1 MSTIKFSSTRILP
14 TGKKGIIKPD
24 ANGYYTTILGGL
36 NCYNSAGAYYP
47 ASDEVRKLFEDSSI
61 LMRRIKKGV
70 LKAELGHPK
79 QTPGMSDMDYYQR
92 IMDIDEKCV
101 CAHISEIWLDEEFG
115 KNHPEYNN
123 PNLIAIVGRVAPSGP
138 YGHVLKRSMENP
150 EENSCFS
157 IRSITED
164 RWEHGRVN
172 KTIKTIVCWDMVLEP
187 GLALATKYDSPALE
201 SFNNNAVD
209 NTDLDK
215 IISVPDLKRV
225 IEKNAK
231 KLKPGLESD
240 DLIYSI
246 KSIIEIKPEEK
257 LPAYVNWE

>member
-201 SFNNNAVD
+201 SFQES
-209 NTDLDK
+209 K
-215 IISVPDLKRV
+215 ILTVEYEKPISLNQLKRLSNNCETKLSASLEASKMIDEV
-225 IEKNAK
+225 IQT
-231 KLKPGLESD
+231 
-240 DLIYSI
+240 LI
-246 KSIIEIKPEEK
+246 KKPEI
-257 LPAYVNWE
+257 LPAYANWK